1 MLGQR
6 RGQAGGQLRTAVRR
20 EESMSRVHPTALVD
34 PAAELADDVEVGAFT
49 LVGPKVRID
58 AGSWIGPHVV
68 VTGRTTIGRNNR
80 IFQFASIGEEPQDK
94 KYGGEDTELVI
105 GDNNTIRELCTFSRG
120 TVQGGGKTVIGNDN
134 WIMACVHIAHDCILG
149 DNIVMANNASLAG
162 HVTVGD
168 WAILSGYSLIHQFC
182 NVGAHSLTSFASH
195 VNQSIPPYVTVSGEK
210 ARAKGVNA
218 EGLKRR
224 GYSAEQIQQVRR
236 AYKVLYRSGL
246 PLEEARERLAEMAQD
261 HEEVRPL
268 VDFLDSTVKSF
279 IR

>member
-1 MLGQR
+1 MTID
-6 RGQAGGQLRTAVRR
+6 A
-20 EESMSRVHPTALVD
+20 TALVD
-34 PAAELADDVEVGAFT
+34 PAANIADGVEIGAFSI
-49 LVGPKVRID
+49 VGPMVTIGP
-58 AGSWIGPHVV
+58 GSRIGPHVV
-68 VTGRTTIGRNNR
+68 VTGRTTIGRNTR

-94 KYGGEDTELVI
+94 KYAGEDTELVI

-120 TVQGGGKTVIGNDN
+120 TIQGGGKTIIGNDN
-134 WIMACVHIAHDCILG
+134 WIMACVHIAHDCRLG
-149 DNIVMANNASLAG
+149 DNIIMANNASLAG

-182 NVGAHSLTSFASH
+182 NVGEHSFTSFASH

-210 ARAKGVNA
+210 ARAKGVNT

-224 GYSAEQIQQVRR
+224 GYTAEQIQQVRR

-246 PLEEARERLAEMAQD
+246 PLEEAKARLSEMAEGHD
-261 HEEVRPL
+261 EIKPL
-268 VDFLDSTVKSF
+268 LEFLDSTVKSF

>member
-1 MLGQR
+1 MNKIH
-6 RGQAGGQLRTAVRR
+6 A
-20 EESMSRVHPTALVD
+20 TALVD
-34 PAAELADDVEVGAFT
+34 PAASIASDVEIGAFSV
-49 LVGPKVRID
+49 VGPKVTIGP
-58 AGSWIGPHVV
+58 GSWIGPHVV
-68 VTGRTTIGRNNR
+68 LTGRTTIGCNAR

-94 KYGGEDTELVI
+94 KYAGEDTELII

-120 TVQGGGKTVIGNDN
+120 TVQGGGKTIIGNNN

-149 DNIVMANNASLAG
+149 DNIIMANNTSLAG

-182 NVGAHSLTSFASH
+182 SVGEHSFTSFASH

-210 ARAKGVNA
+210 AKARGVNT
-218 EGLKRR
+218 EGLRRR
-224 GYSAEQIQQVRR
+224 GFTAEQVQQVRR

-246 PLEEARERLAEMAQD
+246 LLEEAKAQLSEMAESHD
-261 HEEVRPL
+261 EIKPL
-268 VDFLDSTVKSF
+268 VAFLEKTEKSF

>member
-1 MLGQR
+1 MAR
-6 RGQAGGQLRTAVRR
+6 IH
-20 EESMSRVHPTALVD
+20 ETALVD
-34 PAAELADDVEVGAFT
+34 PAAQVADDVEIGAFSII
-49 LVGPKVRID
+49 GPKVSIGP
-58 AGSWIGPHVV
+58 GSWIGPHVV
-68 VTGRTTIGRNNR
+68 VTGRTTIGRNTR

-94 KYGGEDTELVI
+94 KYAGEDTELII

-120 TVQGGGKTVIGNDN
+120 TAQGGGKTVIGNDN
-134 WIMACVHIAHDCILG
+134 WIMACVHIAHDCLLG
-149 DNIVMANNASLAG
+149 DNIIMANNASLAG

-182 NVGAHSLTSFASH
+182 NVGEHSFTSFASH

-210 ARAKGVNA
+210 ARAKGVNT

-224 GYSAEQIQQVRR
+224 GYVPEQIRQVRR

-246 PLEEARERLAEMAQD
+246 SLEEAKAQLAAMAD
-261 HEEVRPL
+261 GHEEIKPL
-268 VDFLDSTVKSF
+268 VDFLETTVKSF

>member
-1 MLGQR
+1 
-6 RGQAGGQLRTAVRR
+6 
-20 EESMSRVHPTALVD
+20 MSQVHPTALVD
-34 PAAELADDVEVGAFT
+34 PAARLADDVEVGAFSI
-49 LVGPKVRID
+49 VGPKVTIGP
-58 AGSWIGPHVV
+58 GSRIGPHVV
-68 VTGRTTIGRNNR
+68 VTGRTTIGRNTR

-94 KYGGEDTELVI
+94 KYDGEDTELII

-120 TVQGGGKTVIGNDN
+120 TAQGGGKTIIGNDN

-149 DNIVMANNASLAG
+149 DNIIMANNASLAG

-182 NVGAHSLTSFASH
+182 NVGEHSFTSFASH

-210 ARAKGVNA
+210 ARAKGVNT

-224 GYSAEQIQQVRR
+224 GYTSEQIRQVRR

-246 PLEEARERLAEMAQD
+246 SLEEATGQLAEMAEGHDEIQ
-261 HEEVRPL
+261 PL
-268 VDFLDSTVKSF
+268 VDFLETTVKSF